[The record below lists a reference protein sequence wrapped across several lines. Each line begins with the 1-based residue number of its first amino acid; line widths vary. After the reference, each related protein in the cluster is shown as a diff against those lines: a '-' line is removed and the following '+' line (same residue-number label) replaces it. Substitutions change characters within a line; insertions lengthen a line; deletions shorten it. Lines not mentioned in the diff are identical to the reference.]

1 MYIIYI
7 YTSCLTFGIFWS
19 QNHPKSIQNPT
30 KMNPVLLSQHT
41 TENSVCFTHRGVRNE
56 FPRSITAPCHGYA
69 RGKPYPKGSLEVTA
83 VGFHFLGPNHRLHH
97 SPQGIQSQLMVGS
110 LVDERDHLEPWKVMN
125 MKHCIYAS
133 KLK

>member
-1 MYIIYI
+1 M
-7 YTSCLTFGIFWS
+7 
-19 QNHPKSIQNPT
+19 
-30 KMNPVLLSQHT
+30 LSQHT

-69 RGKPYPKGSLEVTA
+69 RGKRYPKGSLEVTA
-83 VGFHFLGPNHRLHH
+83 VGFHFLGPNHRLRH
-97 SPQGIQSQLMVGS
+97 SAQGIQSQLMVGS
-110 LVDERDHLEPWKVMN
+110 LVDERDLLEPWKVMN